1 MSGKELDLNG
11 EATERDLWVKARFND
26 YIQQEGSTDAYLRG
40 LHYFI
45 VSTYGKEDAKRWLPT
60 RKPSKKIIA
69 DYKKNGLN
77 WTDYYKEITSG
88 SWIRYYRN
96 TKTEYKSLSTYLV
109 DARIKG
115 IIPFS
120 LLQDHKNDEIDRGAD
135 ERRDATIGS
144 IYGTQGEEFYYD
156 FTDRDSWED
165 FVESIEID
173 YSRPHFY
180 SQDKRLVVIVEK
192 SKAKSEIKYLAQ
204 SHGADFIQFGG
215 QHSVTRLYQ
224 LAKMAKEEGK
234 AMRLLHLTD
243 LDVAGWFM
251 PQSTLKR
258 IQSIYPHPEHE
269 SIRVCLTRKQA
280 EAWDLVESFEAIA
293 DKDYAKG
300 LVDRFERESG
310 SIKCIELDGVP
321 KDLLVATVKA
331 ELGKHAGLDED
342 RKRFA
347 DFKKEKDEEF
357 EPIIE
362 KIKNEFYQKA
372 EYDEAVRRY
381 NYILEDIRD
390 TIDVYQSEITELES
404 TLADIQTDITE
415 DVNKRFEEE

>member
-1 MSGKELDLNG
+1 MSGKELELSG
-11 EATERDLWVKARFND
+11 IATERDLWVKARFNE
-26 YIQQEGSTDAYLRG
+26 YIRQEGRSDAYLRG

-45 VSTYGKEDAKRWLPT
+45 VSTYGKEDPKRWVPT
-60 RKPSKKIIA
+60 RKPSKAIIA
-69 DYKKNGLN
+69 GFVKDGLN
-77 WTDYYKEITSG
+77 YTDYYKIDG
-88 SWIRYYRN
+88 NGNYVRLYRN
-96 TKTEYKSLSTYLV
+96 TLNEYKSLSAWVV

-115 IIPFS
+115 IVPFS
-120 LLQDHKNDEIDRGAD
+120 LLQDHKNDEIARGAL
-135 ERRDATIGS
+135 ERQDARISS
-144 IYGTQGEEFYYD
+144 IYGTLGDEFY
-156 FTDRDSWED
+156 FEVQDRDSWEG

-173 YSRPHFY
+173 YDRPHYF

-224 LAKMAKEEGK
+224 LAKLAKEEDK
-234 AMRLLHLTD
+234 PMRILHLTD

-251 PQSTLKR
+251 PQSTMKR
-258 IQSIYPHPEHE
+258 IQSIYPHSEHE

-280 EAWDLVESFEAIA
+280 EAWNLVESFEAIA

-300 LVDRFERESG
+300 LVDKFEKESG

-321 KDLLVATVKA
+321 KNLLMATVKA

-342 RKRFA
+342 RQRFA
-347 DFKKEKDEEF
+347 DFKTEKDEAF

-362 KIKNEFYQKA
+362 GLTNEEFKKS
-372 EYDEAVRRY
+372 EYDESVSKY
-381 NYILEDIRD
+381 NTIMNEIRSVIED
-390 TIDVYQSEITELES
+390 YQSQINGLES
-404 TLADIQTDITE
+404 TISELQTDITE
-415 DVNKRFEEE
+415 KVNSRFEEE